1 MVPQFASSTSKSFS
15 SSIDSENPRNNDD
28 NDKYLVDGFVVHKPA
43 APQDNSQDHDYNTID
58 KDSKPLRPDSEPSIS
73 GIPRRPDEKDK
84 TNRSLPPKDSQ
95 GTTRVREVGAI
106 LSLTTQS
113 SPTTNEVQIAG
124 LPNANQVKMKAKNRW
139 TMKASQL

>member
-58 KDSKPLRPDSEPSIS
+58 KDSKPSRPPAPPSIS
-73 GIPRRPDEKDK
+73 GIPSRPDEKDK
-84 TNRSLPPKDSQ
+84 NNRSLPPKDSQ
-95 GTTRVREVGAI
+95 GTTRSREVGAI

-113 SPTTNEVQIAG
+113 APTTNEVQIAG
-124 LPNANQVKMKAKNRW
+124 LPGVNQVK
-139 TMKASQL
+139 